1 MDFWTKEEYLQF
13 LEGVRDK
20 PVSYMAFQL
29 LYWTGARIGEL
40 MALTYNDI
48 NWEQK
53 TISISKS
60 YQRIKGRDVI
70 TTPKTPKSNRIIT
83 LPDFLVEDLRE
94 YTSKLY
100 GIMPDA
106 RMFQITK
113 SYLTAEMLRGV
124 KKTGVKKIRLH
135 DLRHPYVKHKL
146 KNLSDY
152 WPDRLSAKDNPT
164 RPVFLLSF
172 RCFSALCQS
181 AQKSFIF
188 HSIFIWLSGNTLIR
202 SISVFTSVSVNPSAP
217 VISLAIDFSCDFVSL
232 SICF

>member
-1 MDFWTKEEYLQF
+1 MKCWAVKSFTAKTVVNVVAHYGDLVLASPFFNHKPLIFYRPVGISVKNRQPDIAYSIFADRNSQFRMLSAFSCHDIHLPYTKRTMAQTIA
-13 LEGVRDK
+13 LEG
-20 PVSYMAFQL
+20 
-29 LYWTGARIGEL
+29 I
-40 MALTYNDI
+40 
-48 NWEQK
+48 
-53 TISISKS
+53 ISCSVFHIHE
-60 YQRIKGRDVI
+60 D
-70 TTPKTPKSNRIIT
+70 T
-83 LPDFLVEDLRE
+83 LIFRFHE
-94 YTSKLY
+94 
-100 GIMPDA
+100 
-106 RMFQITK
+106 
-113 SYLTAEMLRGV
+113 
-124 KKTGVKKIRLH
+124 
-135 DLRHPYVKHKL
+135 LRHPYVKHKL